1 MLQYSESEYT
11 KSMMLDLTPQDDLME
26 FVKESPW
33 ILKMPLDY
41 RTEGGAVKAK
51 DARNYKK

>member
-1 MLQYSESEYT
+1 
-11 KSMMLDLTPQDDLME
+11 MMLDLTPQDDLME

-33 ILKMPLDY
+33 ILKMPLEY